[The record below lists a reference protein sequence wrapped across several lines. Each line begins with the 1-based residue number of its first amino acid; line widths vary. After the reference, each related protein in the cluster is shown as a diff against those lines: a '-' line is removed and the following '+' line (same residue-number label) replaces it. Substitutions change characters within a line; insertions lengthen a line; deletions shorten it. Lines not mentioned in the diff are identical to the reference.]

1 MRVTALLVCLAAGAA
16 FCQDPQAAM
25 EQSVRKQRESVEKQ
39 RSAVQAQFS
48 GAAGQSDS
56 FFTIPWTQPLT
67 LAAPAPLPAPAPLAP
82 AADCGPVPP
91 EKIDPLL
98 AEISQQEGLTP
109 DLLRAVIEKESSYLP
124 CAVSSK
130 GAQGLMQLMPSTAA
144 DLGVENPFDPREN
157 VDAGA
162 RFLKQL
168 LVRYEGDLPLA
179 LAAYNAGPG
188 RVDSAGGIPPIPET
202 LNYVS
207 GILGRIRSR

>member
-1 MRVTALLVCLAAGAA
+1 
-16 FCQDPQAAM
+16 
-25 EQSVRKQRESVEKQ
+25 
-39 RSAVQAQFS
+39 
-48 GAAGQSDS
+48 
-56 FFTIPWTQPLT
+56 
-67 LAAPAPLPAPAPLAP
+67 
-82 AADCGPVPP
+82 
-91 EKIDPLL
+91 
-98 AEISQQEGLTP
+98 
-109 DLLRAVIEKESSYLP
+109 
-124 CAVSSK
+124 
-130 GAQGLMQLMPSTAA
+130 MQLMPSTAA

-207 GILGRIRSR
+207 GILGRIRPR